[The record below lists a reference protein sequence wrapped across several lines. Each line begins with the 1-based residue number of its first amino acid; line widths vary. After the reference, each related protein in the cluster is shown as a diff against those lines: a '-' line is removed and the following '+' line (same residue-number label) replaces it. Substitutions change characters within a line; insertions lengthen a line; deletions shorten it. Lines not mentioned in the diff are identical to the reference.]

1 MVDSDLFK
9 KAEMI
14 SDRRVVMRRVWK
26 KYGCTLTRAV
36 TSERNIYQVV
46 CCTPEDV
53 LSFCL
58 FEYFIITV
66 RPVDI
71 FTYSIIRYTVSTVR
85 DDDSVIIADATVNE
99 NGIIDSVVDSGSHE
113 QVLAH
118 YLRLLYPLYDSLFQ
132 IIRSGRPLSLQE
144 IHLSVSGESS
154 RFSSGGGYADKT
166 YQ

>member
-1 MVDSDLFK
+1 MVDSDVFK
-9 KAEMI
+9 KAGMI

-26 KYGCTLTRAV
+26 KYSCTLTRTV
-36 TSERNIYQVV
+36 TSARNIYQVI
-46 CCTPEDV
+46 CCTPEDI

-66 RPVDI
+66 RPVDT

-85 DDDSVIIADATVNE
+85 DDYSVIIADATVNE
-99 NGIIDSVVDSGSHE
+99 NGIIDGVVDSGSHE

-118 YLRLLYPLYDSLFQ
+118 YLRLLYPLYDCLSQ

-144 IHLSVSGESS
+144 IHQSVSMNS
-154 RFSSGGGYADKT
+154 
-166 YQ
+166 